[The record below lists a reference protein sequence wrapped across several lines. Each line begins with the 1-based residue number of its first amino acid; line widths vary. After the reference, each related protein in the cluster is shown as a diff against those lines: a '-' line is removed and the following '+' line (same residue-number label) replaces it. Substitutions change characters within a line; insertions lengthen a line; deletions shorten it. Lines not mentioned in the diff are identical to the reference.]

1 MNERLTVTDDLE
13 RAVLGLWRKG
23 HLSTGTIVIY
33 IQWVRRFRMYCAKRK
48 LLESEQLT
56 AAGVRRFTRVYAGSR
71 LRGQQSAKNSCN
83 LASNALHAWAC
94 ALSALGTTLPPWRE
108 RHAPPLS
115 PLLKEYCHYRRAH
128 NGVSERTLVRDV
140 ETARGFL
147 AQLRRGTKSIKRA
160 TLTDV
165 DSFVQKLAARL
176 SKRTVA
182 DTCSSLRAFLRFLQI
197 SGKLPADLAHGV
209 IAPRYRT
216 DERPPRILPWSDV
229 QKILRSIS
237 RSQAPGKRNY
247 AIVLLLATYG
257 LGAAEVLA
265 LRLEDLDW
273 HAGILRVRR
282 PKTNVSI
289 ELPLLPAVA
298 KALTAYLR
306 WERPPARSIHFLFL
320 RKNMPYE
327 PITSS
332 AIRYLIRRY
341 ARLACIKANVIG
353 AHAFRHSHASRQ
365 IDSGANVKVVSDILG
380 HRSSSS
386 TSVYV
391 RVALK
396 RLRTVALPVPR

>member
-1 MNERLTVTDDLE
+1 VTATDDGE
-13 RAVLGLWRKG
+13 RAVLAWWRKSN
-23 HLSTGTIVIY
+23 LSSGTKVVY
-33 IQWVRRFRMYCAKRK
+33 LQWVRRFGTYCDKRK
-48 LLESEQLT
+48 LPETEHLT
-56 AAGVRRFTRVYAGSR
+56 AVGVQRFTRAYAGPRLKGRQSSGNSR
-71 LRGQQSAKNSCN
+71 N
-83 LASNALHAWAC
+83 LANNALHAWAC
-94 ALSALGTTLPPWRE
+94 ALAALGTPMPPWRD
-108 RHAPPLS
+108 RRPLLLS
-115 PLLKEYCHYRRAH
+115 PLLKEYCHYRRVH

-147 AQLRRGTKSIKRA
+147 VQLTRGRKSIPTA
-160 TLTDV
+160 ALTDV
-165 DSFVQKLAARL
+165 DAFVQRL
-176 SKRTVA
+176 STRLSTRTVA
-182 DTCSSLRAFLRFLQI
+182 DVCSSLRAFLRFLQMT
-197 SGKLPADLAHGV
+197 GRLVTDLASGV

-216 DERPPRILPWSDV
+216 DERPPLTLPWRDVQRILH
-229 QKILRSIS
+229 SIS
-237 RSQAPGKRNY
+237 RSEAPGKRDF
-247 AIVLLLATYG
+247 AIMLLLAAYG

-265 LRLEDLDW
+265 IRLEDLDW
-273 HAGILRVRR
+273 HAGVLKVRR
-282 PKTNVSI
+282 PKTKVPI

-306 WERPPARSIHFLFL
+306 WERPPARSIHALFL

-327 PITSS
+327 PITSA
-332 AIRYLIRRY
+332 AIRYRIRHY
-341 ARLACIKANVIG
+341 ARLAGIPAKVIG